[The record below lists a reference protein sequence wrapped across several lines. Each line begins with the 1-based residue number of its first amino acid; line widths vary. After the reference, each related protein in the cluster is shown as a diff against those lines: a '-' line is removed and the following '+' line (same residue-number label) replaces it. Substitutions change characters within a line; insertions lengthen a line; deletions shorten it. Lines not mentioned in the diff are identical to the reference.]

1 MQERDRRGMKG
12 TWKRKWART
21 ESREINEINVLRTKG
36 NKKGKSENFL
46 FGLFAKYEI
55 LLY

>member
-1 MQERDRRGMKG
+1 MQERDRRGIKG

-21 ESREINEINVLRTKG
+21 ESREINEITVLRTKG